1 MKTEAQIQERI
12 DFIRKQIKTL
22 KEMVSDKMSSHRYDD
37 NVYYVIQ
44 GYSDE
49 LNLLKWVL
57 NQDQPDAQEK
67 CNPEQSAD

>member
-1 MKTEAQIQERI
+1 MKTESQIQERI
-12 DFIRKQIKTL
+12 EFIRKQIATL
-22 KEMVSDKMSSHRYDD
+22 KEMVNDKMSSHRYDD

-57 NQDQPDAQEK
+57 NQDQKDDKEEDTK
-67 CNPEQSAD
+67 H